1 MSTITSVDIF
11 GYDLAYVQGR
21 FVMSGGREI
30 ETLASTVVR
39 LRTSS
44 GAEGFGEVCPLGTTY
59 LPGFSEGARVALYQ
73 MAPTLI
79 GLDASNLNAVYD
91 AMNRSLRGHDYAK
104 SAVDIACWDV
114 LGHITQQS
122 VATLLGGVRQE
133 RFPLY
138 AAVPLGPVEEMN
150 EYVETRRSE
159 GIRRFQLKL
168 GADPQDDAER
178 VRRIHEQSADDEL
191 IVADANGGW
200 RLQDA
205 VIAARLLDGLDRVFL
220 EQPCATLE
228 ECAVVRARTTL
239 PMILD
244 EVVTDVHTLLRAC
257 RAQVMEAL
265 NLKIS
270 KVGGLSKA
278 RLMRDLAETLG
289 LRLTIE
295 DTWGGDL
302 ATAAI
307 AHLAAST
314 SPDATFMVSF
324 VNDLTIGSVAG
335 RQPHSEGGFGT
346 APSGAGLGVD
356 VDLERLGKP
365 LFSAQ

>member
-1 MSTITSVDIF
+1 M
-11 GYDLAYVQGR
+11 
-21 FVMSGGREI
+21 
-30 ETLASTVVR
+30 
-39 LRTSS
+39 
-44 GAEGFGEVCPLGTTY
+44 
-59 LPGFSEGARVALYQ
+59 
-73 MAPTLI
+73 
-79 GLDASNLNAVYD
+79 
-91 AMNRSLRGHDYAK
+91 
-104 SAVDIACWDV
+104 
-114 LGHITQQS
+114 
-122 VATLLGGVRQE
+122 
-133 RFPLY
+133 PLY
-138 AAVPLGPVEEMN
+138 RLGPS
-150 EYVETRRSE
+150 RSSK
-159 GIRRFQLKL
+159 GYRTDSKSGSRRFQLKL
-168 GADPQDDAER
+168 GASPHDDAER

-228 ECAVVRARTTL
+228 ECAVVRSRTTL

-278 RLMRDLAETLG
+278 RLMRDLADL
-289 LRLTIE
+289 LALSSLDRS
-295 DTWGGDL
+295 TWGGDL

-314 SPDATFMVSF
+314 SPEATFMVSF

-335 RQPHSEGGFGT
+335 RQPHSEGGFGS
-346 APSGAGLGVD
+346 APAGAGLALTWTSSVSVSPSSQSNNNGMPCRASR
-356 VDLERLGKP
+356 LSHERPAWCSKPRACRDGSSRWPRRREPHLRQQLPNGTGITDITTVTAVAGMPSIEDDPNARQGKP
-365 LFSAQ
+365 GSDHAAIAVASTSDVRPLRWARAVGSTGSE